1 MIENILRGCYKN
13 KSMSAWKSLR
23 EEVRVDFWQYP
34 TIHSL
39 GKDSVLRAQ
48 TRTDSRK
55 G

>member
-1 MIENILRGCYKN
+1 MLENILRDCYKN
-13 KSMSAWKSLR
+13 KSFIALKSLR
-23 EEVRVDFWQYP
+23 EGVRVDFWQYP
-34 TIHSL
+34 MIHSL